1 MADITLISGTTNA
14 HVEVIESNSQKTQPA
29 GAAIVA
35 GQAMYTG
42 TNGVWLLADAV
53 SNTAGV
59 HLATRSANL
68 GEPLTGI
75 RVGKMDGYNLTNTI
89 GTAIYLTATPGG
101 LAGVTV
107 GAAIQIGRI
116 MAGLA
121 QPLGSAPD
129 KVLDVACAI

>member
-1 MADITLISGTTNA
+1 MADITLTSGTTNA
-14 HVEVIESNSQKTQPA
+14 RVEVIESNSQKTQPA
-29 GAAIVA
+29 GVAIIA

-42 TNGVWLLADAV
+42 TNGVWLLADATT
-53 SNTAGV
+53 NTTGV
-59 HLATRSANL
+59 HLATRSAQL
-68 GEPLTGI
+68 GEGLTGL

-101 LAGVTV
+101 LAGVTA
-107 GAAIQIGRI
+107 GASIQVGRI
-116 MAGLA
+116 MAAAA